1 MQRPFLVL
9 PALLLAGAASAQ
21 SESRAN
27 PADPQA
33 KAPQVEYRSAFEGY
47 RPFAEEDL
55 RDWRKSNDEVG
66 AASGH
71 AGHRPSQG
79 PRQQTSR
86 PRPGKP
92 ESSAAPAEKRR
103 DAPPH
108 QGHGD
113 HK

>member
-1 MQRPFLVL
+1 MQRLFVL
-9 PALLLAGAASAQ
+9 PALLLAGAVSAQ
-21 SESRAN
+21 FERRPN
-27 PADPQA
+27 PADARA

-47 RPFAEEDL
+47 RPFAEQPL

-66 AASGH
+66 AVSGH

-79 PRQQTSR
+79 PGQQTSK
-86 PRPGKP
+86 PQPGKP
-92 ESSAAPAEKRR
+92 ESSRGPTAKRR

-108 QGHGD
+108 QGHGE

>member
-1 MQRPFLVL
+1 MRIPFLVL
-9 PALLLAGAASAQ
+9 PALLLAGVAAAQ
-21 SESRAN
+21 SASRTD
-27 PADPQA
+27 PADSQVNVPR
-33 KAPQVEYRSAFEGY
+33 VEYRSAFEGY
-47 RPFAEEDL
+47 RPFAEGDL
-55 RDWRKSNDEVG
+55 RDWRKSNDDVG

-79 PRQQTSR
+79 PRQQISK

-92 ESSAAPAEKRR
+92 ESSGGPAEKPR

-108 QGHGD
+108 QGHGE